1 MDNLTLDLKTTALV
15 VIDLQKGIAER
26 TGLAPEDGQTIVKR
40 NNELLAQLKN
50 TPALIALIRVKN
62 NGGERFTP
70 ATDQVSL
77 GSNQPSQDFTAY
89 STAIANDVMAD
100 NVIKVNKHNWGAFY
114 GTDLDVQ
121 LRRRGIKTVILTGI
135 ATSIGVDTTA
145 REAAQAGY
153 DLILVPEA
161 MTDMSEEAHDLTV
174 KHIFPRL
181 GKIRTLAAIE
191 AAIDLAKAAELH

>member
-26 TGLAPEDGQTIVKR
+26 TGLAPASGQTIVER
-40 NNELLAQLKN
+40 NDELLAQLKN
-50 TPALIALIRVKN
+50 TPALIALVRVKN
-62 NGGERFTP
+62 HGGERFSP
-70 ATDQVSL
+70 VTDQAPL
-77 GSNQPSQDFTAY
+77 GSTKPNQDFTAY
-89 STAIANDVMAD
+89 STAIAAD
-100 NVIKVNKHNWGAFY
+100 AAANNVIKVNKHNWGAFY

-153 DLILVPEA
+153 DLVLVPEA
-161 MTDMSEEAHDLTV
+161 MADMSAEAHDLTV

-181 GKIRTLAAIE
+181 GKLRTLAAVE
-191 AAIDLAKAAELH
+191 AAIDLAKAAKLH